1 MTTGHPLAGFR
12 LTRLEV
18 RNWGTFDDLVWTLV
32 ADGRNT
38 LVTGDIGSGK
48 STIVDAITTL
58 LLPAHRISYNKAA
71 GADAKERSLR
81 SYVLGYYTSVK
92 NEATGTT
99 RPIALRNATKFSVIL
114 GVFSSEEL
122 AATVTLAQV
131 FWMKNGDAGG
141 QPDRFYVTT
150 GVPLS
155 IAADF
160 LDFGQDMAGLRKRL
174 KATSG
179 VEIRDGFPEYGRD
192 FRRLL
197 GIESEQAM
205 ELFHQTVSMK
215 SVGNLTDFVRE
226 HMLEPFNAAKATKDI
241 VAHFDHLTSAH
252 EAVLR
257 AQSQLEVLTPLLT
270 DCDAHDRLDA
280 EITTLNAQRDAL
292 RYYFAD
298 HKVRLA
304 DGLLAGLSAERV
316 RLTARR
322 QQLAEELETLRAQ
335 ETNLRIQIAG
345 HGGDRLTQI
354 QREID
359 QKETERVARMARH
372 RSFSEML
379 GQAGL
384 ERVESA
390 EQFAERRAQIRAAR
404 DAVDSEHAEAQN
416 SLTDARIAKQQ
427 LDTEAAEV
435 NTELR
440 SLQERKSNIPKRQL
454 DLRARLCRELR
465 LDEDILPFAGELIA
479 VRKEESAWEGAAE
492 RLLHSFALSILV
504 PGEHYGAV
512 SDWIDGHHVGERVVY
527 YQVPAAAMAG
537 RAAPPRLARTTL
549 AAKLEV
555 KDTPFAAWLERELA
569 GRADL
574 ECVGTMT
581 EFRRA
586 TRAITKAGQIKGGS
600 RHEKD
605 DRYRIGDRIRY
616 VLGWSNERKIEA
628 LLAEASGLAKRLAD
642 AERVHDEYDKAVKSA
657 FARSQTLAGLAQTH
671 EYTEIDYQSAV
682 SRIAEL
688 KAEHAKLKE
697 ASVTLAKL
705 DAELGEIRERIDAAE
720 TSRSTA
726 GEKLGNVNGEISG
739 VEAMAQDAE
748 ATLAEPLGKGTEAH
762 FDAIRALLAEAGQ
775 APPDKPE
782 SCDRAEG
789 RAAAEIGDRVD
800 KLRGRKEKLGGRIV
814 SAMTTFR
821 NRYPVETSEL
831 DAAIEAA
838 DGYRELHKRL
848 ADDDLPRF
856 QMQFK
861 TYLNQ
866 NTIREIAQFQAELNR
881 QSGLIRE
888 RIDTINKS
896 LVGVDYN
903 PGRYIRLEPEPTP
916 NVDIRDFKS
925 ELLACTDGA
934 VSGNTADDQ
943 YSEAKFLQV
952 KRLIERFRGREGQ
965 TEADQ
970 KWTRLVT
977 DVRNWYT
984 FTASERYREDDIEY
998 ETYADS
1004 GGKSGGQKEKLA
1016 YTILGASFVYQFK
1029 LDSGRSRTFRFAVID
1044 EAFGRGSDE
1053 STRFALELF
1062 ERLGIQLLIVTPLQK
1077 IHVIEPY
1084 VSAVG
1089 FVDNPT
1095 SKYSRLRTLTID
1107 EYHAERIARMM
1118 GVPDSTAVAVA

>member
-1 MTTGHPLAGFR
+1 MTGQPLAGFR

-58 LLPAHRISYNKAA
+58 LLPANRISYNKAA
-71 GADAKERSLR
+71 GADARERSLR

-122 AATVTLAQV
+122 ASTVTLAQV
-131 FWMKNGDAGG
+131 FWMKNGDAAG
-141 QPDRFYVTT
+141 QPDRFYVTA

-155 IAADF
+155 IATDF
-160 LDFGQDMAGLRKRL
+160 LGFGQDMAKLRKRL

-179 VEIRDGFPEYGRD
+179 VEVRDGFPEYGRD

-257 AQSQLEVLTPLLT
+257 AQAQLEVLTPLLA
-270 DCDAHDRLDA
+270 DCDARDRLDTGIA
-280 EITTLNAQRDAL
+280 ALNAQRDAL
-292 RYYFAD
+292 RYYFAGS
-298 HKVRLA
+298 KVRLA
-304 DGLLAGLSAERV
+304 DRLLAGFSAERV
-316 RLTARR
+316 GLTTHRR
-322 QQLAEELETLRAQ
+322 QLAGELETLRAQ
-335 ETNLRIQIAG
+335 ETNLRIQIEG
-345 HGGDRLTQI
+345 HGGGRLAEI
-354 QREID
+354 EREIA
-359 QKETERVARMARH
+359 QGEKERIARMARH
-372 RSFSEML
+372 QGFSDLLRE
-379 GQAGL
+379 AGL
-384 ERVESA
+384 DRVEKT
-390 EQFAERRAQIRAAR
+390 EQFAERRTQISAAR
-404 DAVDSEHAEAQN
+404 TAVETEHTDAQN
-416 SLTDARIAKQQ
+416 KLIEARVAKQQ
-427 LDTEAAEV
+427 LDAEAAEV

-440 SLQERKSNIPKRQL
+440 SLGERKSNIPSRQL
-454 DLRARLCRELR
+454 DLRARLCRELH

-479 VRKEESAWEGAAE
+479 VREEESAWEGAAE

-512 SDWIDGHHVGERVVY
+512 SDWINGHHLGQRVVY

-537 RAAPPRLARTTL
+537 RAAPPRLARTSL

-555 KDTPFAAWLERELA
+555 RDTPFAAWLERELA
-569 GRADL
+569 SRADL
-574 ECVGTMT
+574 ECVETMT
-581 EFRRA
+581 AFRRA
-586 TRAITKAGQIKGGS
+586 SRAITKAGQIKGGS

-605 DRYRIGDRIRY
+605 DRHHIGDRSRY
-616 VLGWSNERKIEA
+616 VLGWSNERKIET
-628 LLAEASGLAKRLAD
+628 LLAAATDLATQLAD
-642 AERVHDEYDKAVKSA
+642 AERVRHEHDKAAKSA
-657 FARSQTLAGLAQTH
+657 FIHSQTLAALAQTN
-671 EYTEIDYQSAV
+671 EFTEIDYQAAAD
-682 SRIAEL
+682 RIAGL
-688 KAEHAKLKE
+688 SAEHAKLKE
-697 ASVTLAKL
+697 TSVTLAKL
-705 DAELGEIRERIDAAE
+705 DAALGEIRERIGAADKE
-720 TSRSTA
+720 HSAA
-726 GEKLGNVNGEISG
+726 GEKLGRVNGAIS
-739 VEAMAQDAE
+739 DAE
-748 ATLAEPLGKGTEAH
+748 TTTQEARLILAEPAGEAASAH
-762 FDAIRALLAEAGQ
+762 FDAIRALLAEAGLE
-775 APPDKPE
+775 PPDKPE

-789 RAAAEIGDRVD
+789 RAATEIGNRVD
-800 KLRGRKEKLGGRIV
+800 RLRGRKEKLGGRIV

-821 NRYPVETSEL
+821 NKYQVETSEL
-831 DAAIEAA
+831 DAAVEAA
-838 DGYRELHKRL
+838 DGYRELHNRL

-856 QMQFK
+856 QLQFK

-916 NVDIRDFKS
+916 NVDIRHFKS

-965 TEADQ
+965 TDADQ

-984 FTASERYREDDIEY
+984 FTASERYRQDDSEY

-1029 LDSGRSRTFRFAVID
+1029 LDSGRPRTFRFVVID

-1084 VSAVG
+1084 VAAVG

-1095 SKYSRLRTLTID
+1095 SRYSRLRTLTIE
-1107 EYHAERIARMM
+1107 EYQAERIARMVS
-1118 GVPDSTAVAVA
+1118 VPAAAAVA